1 MVKDTKVLEIRAEIS
16 GEDFESLLVWMDRET
31 EDVTVGDREEDV
43 DIISVEL
50 RPGRDFIRSES
61 GQ

>member
-1 MVKDTKVLEIRAEIS
+1 MKDTKVLEIRAEIS
-16 GEDFESLLVWMDRET
+16 GEDFQSLLVWMDRET

-50 RPGRDFIRSES
+50 RPGRDFIRAES

>member
-1 MVKDTKVLEIRAEIS
+1 MKDTKVLEIRAEIS
-16 GEDFESLLVWMDRET
+16 GKDFESLLLWMDRET

-50 RPGRDFIRSES
+50 RPGRDWIRSGCGS
-61 GQ
+61 